1 MTGWESNPR
10 WSCDTGLTVQTF
22 RPLKQPVNV
31 NLFFKNKKP
40 KLFSLG
46 LTFIILLTLEHYN
59 IKPMGIPLPHNVV
72 PLRLLIFNV
81 IVVIFFLYILVFK
94 IVFLSI
100 F

>member
-1 MTGWESNPR
+1 
-10 WSCDTGLTVQTF
+10 
-22 RPLKQPVNV
+22 
-31 NLFFKNKKP
+31 
-40 KLFSLG
+40 LG